1 VLEALGGTM
10 KYMIE
15 YEIRT
20 AGLSYE
26 QNLANQEALIKAFG
40 KWTPEDGLTVHAF
53 LSNLATG
60 GYVLVEADDPKVVQ
74 AFVGKFVYWNEITVV
89 PVTEV
94 ADGVASGN
102 AAIAW
107 ARGAL
112 AG

>member
-1 VLEALGGTM
+1 MTLL
-10 KYMIE
+10 
-15 YEIRT
+15 
-20 AGLSYE
+20 
-26 QNLANQEALIKAFG
+26 LAPRVPG
-40 KWTPEDGLTVHAF
+40 VF

-112 AG
+112 TG